1 MAAYP
6 MYLEIGQKKSYA
18 GAVDW
23 PGWGRV
29 IKDPSEAA
37 QMLLDY
43 APRYA
48 AAMKLGKVDFKPP
61 QSVDDFKVIEEH
73 PGTSSTEFGGPDTPP
88 LIDREAAT
96 EKDLPDLLKILDACW
111 LALADAARKAE
122 GQELRKG
129 PRGGGRDL
137 EDIVRHAI
145 ESNRGYFNRIG
156 QKLPAEPDMP
166 EPVQARIERARHM
179 SQEALEAAV
188 REGIPEQGPR
198 GGKMWT
204 ARTYLRRA
212 AWHLLDHVW
221 EIEDRVVS

>member
-1 MAAYP
+1 MASYSI
-6 MYLEIGQKKSYA
+6 YLEVGQKKSYT

-29 IKDPSEAA
+29 IKSPAEAA
-37 QMLLDY
+37 QTLLDY

-48 AAMKLGKVDFKPP
+48 AAMKLDKVDFKPP
-61 QSVDDFKVIEEH
+61 KRIDDFKVTEEY

-96 EKDLPDLLKILDACW
+96 EKDLPELLNVLDACW
-111 LALADAARKAE
+111 LALAGAARSAE
-122 GQELRKG
+122 GKELRKG

-137 EDIVRHAI
+137 EDIVRHAT
-145 ESNRGYFNRIG
+145 ESNRGYLSRIG
-156 QKLPAEPDMP
+156 QKLPADPDTP
-166 EPVQARIERARHM
+166 EPVHTKIERARQR
-179 SQEALEAAV
+179 SLEAVEAAV
-188 REGIPEQGPR
+188 REGIPAQGPR

-204 ARTYLRRA
+204 ARSYLRRA

-221 EIEDRVVS
+221 EIEDRVI